1 MIKNIF
7 AEIGDH
13 NPQLLREIKGRLNGK
28 NLIITT
34 LISVVGQALIMAYFI
49 NRLPIDVHHTSSRYC
64 SGADLQDGVDPS
76 YYLHSDYNKCVKDL
90 LGNFMII
97 RELWWLDIFMALSV
111 IAIFGLLILGTY
123 MLIADLAKEESQG
136 TLNFIRLS
144 PQSSFSIIT
153 GKILGVPIPLFFM
166 AALAGP
172 LHLWAGLSASIPLK
186 LVLGFDAVLI
196 AACGFFYSAAVVY
209 SLVSSGLRGFQPW
222 LGSGAVFILLSF
234 TYSQVASDNFSIE
247 NTFNWLILF
256 YPGSVFPYLAKS
268 TFLPPSAVDYIN
280 YDSVKN
286 LSFYGMSLFEKPS
299 IGIPVILG
307 NFALWSYWIWQ
318 GIGRSFH
325 NPLKTLITKRHSY
338 LLSLTFIFT
347 VVGFT
352 QLITKYEGE
361 QLANFAVLQC
371 FIFALFIFLIGALSP
386 QRQALI
392 DWAAYRHRKPKH
404 ERNLLKD
411 LFWGEKSPATLAI
424 ALNVAIV
431 TLYMVLFIILLPSG
445 EHKTAFL
452 INQLVN
458 ASLMLILAV
467 LAQLLIL
474 NSKQK
479 VGAGVAFFVA
489 GLGILP
495 IFPIAIF
502 FNPHSTP
509 AVWLFTPFSWVAVG
523 HATAT
528 TVFMSMLTQWAT
540 FALLTGVLNRQ
551 LTKAGESQ
559 TKALLSAKL

>member
-7 AEIGDH
+7 AEIGDR
-13 NPQLLREIKGRLNGK
+13 NPQLLREIKGRLNKK
-28 NLIITT
+28 NLLITT
-34 LISVVGQALIMAYFI
+34 IISVMGQTLIMGYFTD
-49 NRLPIDVHHTSSRYC
+49 RLPGVRHTYSRYC
-64 SGADLQDGVDPS
+64 SGVDPKDAVDLID
-76 YYLHSDYNKCVKDL
+76 YVHNDYNKCIKDL

-97 RELWWLDIFMALSV
+97 KELWWLDIFITLSV

-123 MLIADLAKEESQG
+123 MLIADIAKEEREG

-144 PQSSFSIIT
+144 PQSSFSIMA
-153 GKILGVPIPLFFM
+153 GKILGVPTPLYFI

-209 SLVSSGLRGFQPW
+209 SLLSSGLRGFQPW
-222 LGSGAVFILLSF
+222 LGGGAVFILLSF
-234 TYSQVASDNFSIE
+234 TYTLVASDNYSIE

-256 YPGSVFPYLAKS
+256 YPGSVFPYLAES
-268 TFLPPSAVDYIN
+268 TFLPPSAVNYIN

-286 LSFYGMSLFEKPS
+286 LSFYGMSLFEIPTT
-299 IGIPVILG
+299 GIAFMLG
-307 NFALWSYWIWQ
+307 NFAVWSYWIWQ
-318 GIGRSFH
+318 GIARIFH
-325 NPLKTLITKRHSY
+325 NPTKTVITKRHSY
-338 LLSLTFIFT
+338 LLSLTYIFT

-352 QLITKYEGE
+352 QLITKHESD
-361 QLANFAVLQC
+361 QLANYVVLQ
-371 FIFALFIFLIGALSP
+371 FFLFALFIFLIGALSP

-392 DWAAYRHRKPKH
+392 DWAAYRHQKPKH

-411 LFWGEKSPATLAI
+411 LFWGEKSPSTLAI

-474 NSKQK
+474 NSKKK

-495 IFPIAIF
+495 IFPLAIF
-502 FNPHSTP
+502 SHPFSTS
-509 AVWLFTPFSWVAVG
+509 ALWLFTPFSWVAVG

-528 TVFMSMLTQWAT
+528 MVFMSMFAQWST
-540 FALLTGVLNRQ
+540 LALLTGVLNRQ